1 LRVEQT
7 HCLGSHT
14 FFIARILHRH
24 VYQNAAEFHRIHGIY
39 AVYRRKSVVGRVPNC
54 PQKEPA
60 TS

>member
-24 VYQNAAEFHRIHGIY
+24 VYQNSPEFHRIHGIY
-39 AVYRRKSVVGRVPNC
+39 AVYRRKSVVGRVPNFW
-54 PQKEPA
+54 PQ
-60 TS
+60 